1 METKTVQMIELSSIE
16 QTRTGF
22 QMEVII
28 TRNQEPARYV
38 IAIDEF
44 TYNEIIALHPL
55 AANRVRMSL
64 YAKWDPFRNRHYS
77 SLIKMDERFGETLYF
92 ACSESYAVQLEQ
104 MRLSDSVPEKAA
116 SATAEIQPPQPKP
129 RKRKWA
135 PFVGKAALRL
145 AMVVCLFFLFA
156 SRTENGLFSNHA
168 DALSPDSGDTV
179 SANAAQSFPFVDE
192 LLIRTTP
199 RPILP
204 TVKLVA
210 QETPPAETVEP
221 KTEAAALGYEVL
233 EADAEEYTYSVPK
246 GYVALTFDDGP
257 SEYTEQI
264 VDILKEHDIAATFL
278 FVGVNVKHD
287 PEAAAYAVDNGMAV
301 GNHSWAHND
310 FTASTAEENADSIA
324 RVNELIESKAE
335 GENTVVNLFRPPY
348 GAIDDEVK
356 AVAKQEQMK
365 VLMWNRD
372 PVDWKAKTE
381 KQILSYFKQKSPSG
395 GIYVMHEKKLTVEAL
410 PEIIQYLKS
419 KQLKFA
425 IFK

>member
-1 METKTVQMIELSSIE
+1 METNTVQMIELSSIV
-16 QTRTGF
+16 QTGTGF

-28 TRNQEPARYV
+28 TRNQESARCIIV
-38 IAIDEF
+38 IDEY

-55 AANRVRMSL
+55 TAGRVRMSL

-77 SLIKMDERFGETLYF
+77 SLIKMDEHFGETLYF

-104 MRLSDSVPEKAA
+104 LRLGDSLPEKPPAVAA
-116 SATAEIQPPQPKP
+116 EVPRPQMIA
-129 RKRKWA
+129 RRRKWA
-135 PFVGKAALRL
+135 PFIGKLALRF

-168 DALSPDSGDTV
+168 DALSPEAIV
-179 SANAAQSFPFVDE
+179 KVNANTSKPVLAAV
-192 LLIRTTP
+192 
-199 RPILP
+199 
-204 TVKLVA
+204 
-210 QETPPAETVEP
+210 
-221 KTEAAALGYEVL
+221 KTEVEEETAPIQNEIEVVEEKKEEAPKLGYEVL
-233 EADAEEYTYSVPK
+233 DADAEKFTYSVPK

-278 FVGVNVKHD
+278 FVGLNVKHD

-310 FTASTAEENADSIA
+310 FTKSTDEENYNSIA
-324 RVNELIESKAE
+324 KVNELIESEAADE
-335 GENTVVNLFRPPY
+335 DMVVNLFRPPY
-348 GAIDDEVK
+348 GAINDAVE
-356 AVAKQEQMK
+356 AVAKKEKMK

-372 PVDWKAKTE
+372 PVDWKAKTK